1 MINSISATG
10 VTLMLETAPLSG
22 DLMRQKQKQTKIH
35 CIPALEVM
43 NFLFFSIL
51 WILIQPYF
59 LQTLIPIC
67 HFTVLFTWPCQILS
81 SCLSN
86 PPTG

>member
-1 MINSISATG
+1 MINSISAMG

-22 DLMRQKQKQTKIH
+22 DLMRQKQKRIKIH

-43 NFLFFSIL
+43 NFLSFPIL

-59 LQTLIPIC
+59 LQTLIPVC
-67 HFTVLFTWPCQILS
+67 HLIVLFTWPCQILS
-81 SCLSN
+81 SCFSN
-86 PPTG
+86 PPMG